1 MDFHTV
7 NKRPM
12 DGGLLTCDIAKA
24 LHVQT
29 QNSNTGIYKY
39 QLLITHLYKYGLLW
53 AYLSKN
59 LELI

>member
-29 QNSNTGIYKY
+29 QNSNTGIY
-39 QLLITHLYKYGLLW
+39 ISI
-53 AYLSKN
+53 AYHSLTQERLVMSILK
-59 LELI
+59 